1 MSEQVVEAVV
11 LTLILAIPGWE
22 ILKYVMKALMFYT
35 LHKLREELKPKYDK
49 QGDDDSCS
57 DDRKNTIQGLR
68 CIPGG
73 EPIFSSHCDLCCV
86 PLVEVKKG
94 SYQCPKCQR
103 EFICPEKLKDMSIRL
118 VSSDDEFKS
127 RAKQYREAILG
138 QEFPPKYSI
147 EPHGQPGEYALY
159 FGRDQHHHGANL
171 CKLSEFDAKGE
182 ESRKMIV
189 AALNEKYTE
198 KY

>member
-1 MSEQVVEAVV
+1 MNEQVVEAVV

-35 LHKLREELKPKYDK
+35 LHRIKEEAELPTKINP
-49 QGDDDSCS
+49 S
-57 DDRKNTIQGLR
+57 D
-68 CIPGG
+68 P
-73 EPIFSSHCDLCCV
+73 PI
-86 PLVEVKKG
+86 VEV
-94 SYQCPKCQR
+94 
-103 EFICPEKLKDMSIRL
+103 
-118 VSSDDEFKS
+118 DETKPVLTGMDFMI
-127 RAKQYREAILG
+127 RAKQHREAIFG
-138 QEFPPKYSI
+138 QELPPKYSI

-159 FGRDQHHHGANL
+159 FGRDMHHHGANL

>member
-11 LTLILAIPGWE
+11 LTIILAIPGWE

-35 LHKLREELKPKYDK
+35 LHRIKEEAELPTKINP
-49 QGDDDSCS
+49 S
-57 DDRKNTIQGLR
+57 DHPISETGQDVKKAAA
-68 CIPGG
+68 
-73 EPIFSSHCDLCCV
+73 EPIFAGHCDLCCV
-86 PLVEVKKG
+86 PLVKVKQG
-94 SYQCPKCQR
+94 SYQCPNCQR
-103 EFICPEKLKDMSIRL
+103 EFICPEELKDMSTSL

-127 RAKQYREAILG
+127 RAKKYREAILG

-159 FGRDQHHHGANL
+159 FGRDMYRHGANL

-182 ESRKMIV
+182 ETRKMIV